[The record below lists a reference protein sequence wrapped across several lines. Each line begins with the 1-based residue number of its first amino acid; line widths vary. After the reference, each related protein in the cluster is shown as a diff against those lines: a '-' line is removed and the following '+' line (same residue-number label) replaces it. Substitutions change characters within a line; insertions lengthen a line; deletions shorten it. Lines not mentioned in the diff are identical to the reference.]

1 MPTATLSTK
10 GQLVIPIEVRQR
22 AELEPGDQ
30 VLVEYDETSGAIT
43 ISRKETL
50 REMAKRLSQYIK
62 PGTPPLVDVHSLYE
76 TREPRL

>member
-10 GQLVIPIEVRQR
+10 GQLVIPIEVRQK

-50 REMAKRLSQYIK
+50 REMANRLSRYIK